1 MVNKNDSRLT
11 NQEDYLMNVKLW
23 IKQYKKHSEQ
33 WEHEHCE
40 FCWGT
45 FCEQPEYLHRGY
57 CTEDEKHWICEKCF
71 NDFKDMFKWQ
81 VVD

>member
-1 MVNKNDSRLT
+1 MINKNDCRLT

-23 IKQYKKHSEQ
+23 FKQYKKHSER

-40 FCWGT
+40 FCWAT
-45 FCEQPEYLHRGY
+45 FCEQPECLHHGH

-81 VVD
+81 VVN